1 MLTEGTVKAEI
12 LKLCREEL
20 GRDITDLKVEE
31 RDYLFWV
38 KMGDHYARIER
49 RHITDYMHGD
59 RNGTGKAGI
68 LMALLNS
75 RRK

>member
-1 MLTEGTVKAEI
+1 MLTEGKVKAEI

-38 KMGDHYARIER
+38 KIGDHYARIER
-49 RHITDYMHGD
+49 RHITEYMRGD
-59 RNGTGKAGI
+59 RNGTGKVGI
-68 LMALLNS
+68 LMALINS

>member
-1 MLTEGTVKAEI
+1 MLTEGKVEAEI

-20 GRDITDLKVEE
+20 GRDIPDLKVEE

-38 KMGDHYARIER
+38 QMGDHHARIER
-49 RHITDYMHGD
+49 RHIADYMRGD